1 MGHPICIY
9 NVYLCVLTK
18 NNRSYEIFHP
28 INSFESRI
36 LYASFNFF
44 LFLPFAKEN
53 RKKRQHLKKERSLH
67 VLIKHRLMKDIQD
80 LLEKD
85 SFFFFF
91 FFNEK
96 KVTTK

>member
-1 MGHPICIY
+1 MKFSIQ
-9 NVYLCVLTK
+9 L
-18 NNRSYEIFHP
+18 
-28 INSFESRI
+28 I
-36 LYASFNFF
+36 LSSQEFCMLHSIFF

-91 FFNEK
+91 FFF
-96 KVTTK
+96 